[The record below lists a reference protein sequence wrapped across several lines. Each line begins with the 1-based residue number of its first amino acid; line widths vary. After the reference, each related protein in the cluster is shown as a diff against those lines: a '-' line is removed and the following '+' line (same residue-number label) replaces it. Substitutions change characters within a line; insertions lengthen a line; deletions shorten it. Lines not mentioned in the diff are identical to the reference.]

1 MVFGWQIPS
10 GAMNAAACVAHLFF
24 VNCYNIAYRH
34 SKGVFVASKWAESAS
49 DALEAVKKAHKRVG
63 LSSAVGAIVYD
74 KAELVIPQPFSDE
87 SRALRALQAASDGA
101 RERAAPALTIDVD
114 FSARDEP
121 EPVAEEEPEAVA
133 VE

>member
-1 MVFGWQIPS
+1 
-10 GAMNAAACVAHLFF
+10 MNAADCAAHLFF

-34 SKGVFVASKWAESAS
+34 SKGVFVASKWAESTS

-87 SRALRALQAASDGA
+87 SRALRALQAARDGA
-101 RERAAPALTIDVD
+101 RERTPPALTIDLD